1 LPAVRLLAARR
12 PAPGSGGLEQFDR
25 VAGWILQQDLLAA
38 VAGHDL
44 VAEQSAGG
52 LESRD
57 RVWKGID

>member
-1 LPAVRLLAARR
+1 LPAVWPASDRR
-12 PAPGSGGLEQFDR
+12 PAPGSGGLEQLDR

-44 VAEQSAGG
+44 VAELPAGG